1 MQWKW
6 NTDLVKESKEVA
18 GSIAGFIVGFAFVVG
33 FMWVVGVVINTG
45 RNAYDNRYETLAK
58 VSTVIDDTKAKVD
71 SIKYNNLSK

>member
-18 GSIAGFIVGFAFVVG
+18 QSVITYIIGFIFVVG
-33 FMWVVGVVINTG
+33 VIWGVSIVINAG

-71 SIKYNNLSK
+71 SIKADQR

>member
-33 FMWVVGVVINTG
+33 FMWVVSVVINTG

>member
-18 GSIAGFIVGFAFVVG
+18 GSIAGCIVGFAFVVG
-33 FMWVVGVVINTG
+33 FMWVASVVINTG